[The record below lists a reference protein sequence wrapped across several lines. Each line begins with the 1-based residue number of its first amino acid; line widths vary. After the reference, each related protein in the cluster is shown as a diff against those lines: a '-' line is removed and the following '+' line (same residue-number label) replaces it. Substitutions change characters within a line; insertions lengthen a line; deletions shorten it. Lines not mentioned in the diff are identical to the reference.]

1 MRQSKKF
8 LAVIIF
14 PLFFISGC
22 DPVSV
27 TLMGVGAAA
36 SVSYKM
42 DGTAY
47 RTFTAPMPKVRQ
59 ATLLALTRMGIKF
72 KSIEKTDT
80 GEVLKAATADRNID
94 IELEAV
100 TPNITR
106 VSSVAR
112 RGLMLVDRATASE
125 IIAQTANA
133 LSKSNQARRE
143 APYIL
148 EARGNAS

>member
-1 MRQSKKF
+1 MSPKKF
-8 LAVIIF
+8 LAIIAV
-14 PLFFISGC
+14 PFFISGC

-72 KSIEKTDT
+72 KSIGKTDT
-80 GEVLKAATADRNID
+80 GEVVKATTADRNID

-125 IIAQTANA
+125 IISQTANA
-133 LSKSNQARRE
+133 LGKSNQARRD
-143 APYIL
+143 APTVL
-148 EARGNAS
+148 ETRGNSS